1 MSSGIHGATNPAD
14 AHVGDAYCG
23 GASCEGQ
30 ITSVVALVSGRWAV
44 AVLEGLHF
52 AGAPARFREL
62 QRRIDGITQKEL
74 SRHLTQF
81 VHHGVVSRRSDAAGG
96 KRIHYSLTDRGHALL
111 NLVDHLGRWRSPAP
125 GAGGLPCQPQ

>member
-1 MSSGIHGATNPAD
+1 MSSGIHEATNPAG
-14 AHVGDAYCG
+14 APAGDAYCG

-62 QRRIDGITQKEL
+62 QRRIEGITQKEL

-81 VHHGVVSRRSDAAGG
+81 VHHRVVSRRTDTADGR
-96 KRIHYSLTDRGHALL
+96 RIHYLLTERGHALL
-111 NLVDHLGRWRSPAP
+111 TLVDHLGRWRSPSR
-125 GAGGLPCQPQ
+125 PCVAEE